1 MKNFT
6 VLHFIYIVSHQTEKE
21 ENTVKVFF
29 LPAKKIEIPVLL
41 QKAHENSYG
50 LGIIQYNI
58 ILYGQTRLF
67 CPTVQDCS
75 ICTFSLIYFYTLRK
89 PVL

>member
-41 QKAHENSYG
+41 QRAHENSYD
-50 LGIIQYNI
+50 LGMIQYNI

-67 CPTVQDCS
+67 ALLYRIVDFIILYGKQS
-75 ICTFSLIYFYTLRK
+75 SKY
-89 PVL
+89 